1 MNLFIKHILLID
13 DDPYVRAFVRHTL
26 NRAGY
31 AVSEAVNGREGLR
44 LYAAERPDCVIT
56 DLYMPEKEGL
66 ETIQEMRRHTHQA
79 PIIAISG
86 GADAYQ
92 PNFLKAAML
101 LGADSILRKPFTIEE
116 LLAQLRSVLPDDGAT
131 ATG

>member
-1 MNLFIKHILLID
+1 MNLFMPSILLID
-13 DDPYVRAFVRHTL
+13 DDPFVRAFVRHAL
-26 NRAGY
+26 GRAGY
-31 AVSEAVNGREGLR
+31 AVTEAANGREGLR

-66 ETIQEMRRHTHQA
+66 ETIQEMRRHAHQA

-92 PNFLKAAML
+92 PNFLKAAKQ
-101 LGADSILRKPFTIEE
+101 LGADRILPKPFSIDD
-116 LLAQLRSVLPDDGAT
+116 LLAQVRSVLPDNSVT
-131 ATG
+131 AS